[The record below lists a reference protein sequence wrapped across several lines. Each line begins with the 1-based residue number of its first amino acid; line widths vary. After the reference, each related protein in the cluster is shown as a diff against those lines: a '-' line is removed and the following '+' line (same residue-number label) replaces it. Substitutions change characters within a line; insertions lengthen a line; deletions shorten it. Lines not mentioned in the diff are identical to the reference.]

1 MPHGH
6 LRGPT
11 VTTRHSVFSVQMERP
26 AHVLAFE
33 YPPEPTDLIHG
44 LEERVI
50 AKDVRVLSFND
61 IFDLADGC
69 GRGVADSLDVLRN
82 EQEVVGI
89 DMAVFDEPPGLLWAA
104 AGVVPV
110 HETALAVHEAVQ
122 VAAGAGQAL
131 AEVVGSHLQHL
142 AADGVAG
149 TEDLA
154 EREDQPL
161 LAVQAEEHPH
171 RAA

>member
-1 MPHGH
+1 MGSGKSRVTGHPSRCDTPEPSLRMPHGH

-11 VTTRHSVFSVQMERP
+11 VTTRHSVFSVQLERP

-33 YPPEPTDLIHG
+33 HPPEPTDLIHG

-69 GRGVADSLDVLRN
+69 GRGVADSLDVPRN

-89 DMAVFDEPPGLLWAA
+89 DVAVFDEAPG
-104 AGVVPV
+104 
-110 HETALAVHEAVQ
+110 
-122 VAAGAGQAL
+122 
-131 AEVVGSHLQHL
+131 
-142 AADGVAG
+142 
-149 TEDLA
+149 
-154 EREDQPL
+154 
-161 LAVQAEEHPH
+161 
-171 RAA
+171 